1 MTAKTVIVITDP
13 TLNTLYNTVW
23 TLESLGVDINVPIDI
38 IPMDGQHGHYVIS
51 VPASAPNKGVKQR
64 CAAKDADGRRC
75 IRGPRHRENHRYEE
89 V

>member
-38 IPMDGQHGHYVIS
+38 IPMDGQLSLIHI
-51 VPASAPNKGVKQR
+51 
-64 CAAKDADGRRC
+64 
-75 IRGPRHRENHRYEE
+75 
-89 V
+89 